1 MIKAFLS
8 HSSSDKEGYVRIVAK
23 WLGRDNIIY
32 DEFTFEE
39 GEKPLEEIIK
49 GLDNSSLFVIFISE
63 NALNSD
69 WVKREIVEAK
79 IRLDDGLLNKVFPII
94 IDDKLTYEDDRI
106 PDWLRDNYNLKPI
119 KRAQVASKRIHNKL
133 RELSWAKHPQL
144 KSRNSIFVGRN
155 DHQESFESRIHDFD
169 KKKPT
174 VIIASGLPGVG
185 RRTFLHRALYKTNIT
200 ESSNKPSSILLDR
213 NVSIEDFILKLN
225 DLGLIELDGQVYA
238 LSDKTVE
245 EKIQI
250 IHKIMDAAY
259 QSKELIYLVD
269 DGCLANYERSISSW
283 FLKTINSYHNHNYPI
298 FCIASKYSVN
308 FHNRPRNDEFY
319 FIELNELNAN
329 ERKRLFKQFLEL
341 YDVQIGKTEFED
353 ISILLSGFPDQAV
366 FAVDILR
373 EDSIT
378 KISDKIPM
386 IAQFN
391 TEKASILLRKYESQ
405 DDILDFIRLL
415 AQFEVITSDFIFS
428 LISEEIFYP
437 ILEKLAAE
445 HIVELIG
452 IDGEVI
458 RLNDIVRDYIKRN
471 RINLKNEIADKI
483 NTQVKSLVEHD
494 DLFERDSSEYIFTLK
509 EALKNNIP
517 INEGLLIPSHY
528 LRCMKDLYY
537 TQGSL
542 EQIVKLADIIL
553 QKEKNIDYRVLQD
566 IRYYLCLALAKKKN
580 KRLLQEVQHIKGDE
594 HTFLLG
600 YYYRLCGRLKEALE
614 KFQNIVDAKYV
625 GDRAKREIVQVYV
638 QLEDYELA
646 LGYARRNY
654 EEHRGNQFH
663 IQAYF
668 NCLVNSRE
676 ATANSSILKVLIES
690 LKSIDSEQSNE
701 MADIASAIY
710 LAKVE
715 GNKSEALDKIQDC
728 VDSHPNSH
736 YPLFAMCDLAI
747 KYRDISLLQK
757 GISIIQSMK
766 RSNDVSSRTMNRYN
780 AYVYALQGNIE
791 NALKTINDDL
801 SRYPIESKDR
811 IIKQLKDCFKEI
823 Q

>member
-39 GEKPLEEIIK
+39 GERPLEEIIK
-49 GLDNSSLFVIFISE
+49 GLDNSSLFVIFLSE

-94 IDDKLTYEDDRI
+94 IDDKLTYEDARI

-133 RELSWAKHPQL
+133 RELSWAKHPKL
-144 KSRNSIFVGRN
+144 KIRNSVFVGRN
-155 DHQESFESRIHDFD
+155 DHQENFESRIHDFD

-200 ESSNKPSSILLDR
+200 ETSNKPSSILLDR

-225 DLGLIELDGQVYA
+225 DLGLIELDDQVYA

-283 FLKTINSYHNHNYPI
+283 FLKTIDLYHNHNFPI

-308 FHNRPRNDEFY
+308 FRNRPRNDAFY

-341 YDVQIGKTEFED
+341 YNVQIGKKEFED
-353 ISILLSGFPDQAV
+353 ISILLSGFPDQAI

-378 KISDKIPM
+378 KISDKIPI

-471 RINLKNEIADKI
+471 RINLKDEIVNKI

-509 EALKNNIP
+509 EALKNNIS
-517 INEGLLIPSHY
+517 INEDLLIPSHY

-654 EEHRGNQFH
+654 EEHRDNQFH

-676 ATANSSILKVLIES
+676 AAANSSILKILIES
-690 LKSIDSEQSNE
+690 LKTIDSEQSNE

-715 GNKSEALDKIQDC
+715 GNKNEALDKIQDC

-747 KYRDISLLQK
+747 KYRDISLLK
-757 GISIIQSMK
+757 TGISIIQSMN

-780 AYVYALQGNIE
+780 AYIYALQGNIE

-811 IIKQLKDCFKEI
+811 IIKQLKDCVKEI